1 MDKYNKKKKIY
12 YNKLFPEYKNNNA
25 IFEKLKIDDDSVS
38 YISLPI
44 DAFKITKIIN
54 SHILNINK
62 DSNENLNPNNM
73 IITDATSGVG
83 GNSISFSQKFK
94 SVNSIE
100 IEPTRY
106 NYLVN
111 NLKVYDINNV
121 NTYNDNCINFLKQSY
136 QDIIFFDPP
145 WGGEDYKNK
154 KKMRLKISNFEI
166 ENIILDLIINNPN
179 FTRFF
184 VLKLPVNYDLEFI
197 YNYLTTNTNNQ
208 VDIYLYNLD
217 KMIIIIIENKYKKIS
232 ISNTIFDQIW
242 SEILDKLPNDD
253 SKNYDDD
260 HSSVSS
266 LSSRSSDEIRL

>member
-1 MDKYNKKKKIY
+1 MDKYIKKKKIY
-12 YNKLFPEYKNNNA
+12 YNKLFPEYKNNHS
-25 IFEKLKIDDDSVS
+25 IFDKLKIDDDSVS

-44 DAFKITKIIN
+44 DAFKITKIII
-54 SHILNINK
+54 SHINNMNK
-62 DSNENLNPNNM
+62 DYYNESFEPKNM

-83 GNSISFSQKFK
+83 GNTISFSQKFK

-121 NTYNDNCINFLKQSY
+121 NSYNDDCINFLKQSY
-136 QDIIFFDPP
+136 QDIVFFDPP

-154 KKMRLKISNFEI
+154 KKMKLKISNYDI
-166 ENIILDLIINNPN
+166 ENIILDIIINNEN
-179 FTRFF
+179 FTKLF
-184 VLKLPVNYDLEFI
+184 VLKLPVNYDLEYF
-197 YNYLTTNTNNQ
+197 YNYLTNNTNNQ
-208 VDIYLYNLD
+208 IDIYLYNLD
-217 KMIIIIIENKYKKIS
+217 KMIIVIIENKYKKIS

-242 SEILDKLPNDD
+242 SELIEQNKKYEDN
-253 SKNYDDD
+253 DD

-266 LSSRSSDEIRL
+266 LSSKFSDDLRL

>member
-1 MDKYNKKKKIY
+1 MDKYSKKKKIY

-25 IFEKLKIDDDSVS
+25 IFDKLKIDDDSVS

-44 DAFKITKIIN
+44 DAFKISKIIIT
-54 SHILNINK
+54 HILNNYK
-62 DSNENLNPNNM
+62 DEELNPKNM

-83 GNSISFSQKFK
+83 GNTISFSQKFK

-121 NTYNDNCINFLKQSY
+121 NTYNDDCVNFLKQSY

-154 KKMRLKISNFEI
+154 KKMKLKISSFEI

-184 VLKLPVNYDLEFI
+184 VLKLPVNYDIEYI
-197 YNYLTTNTNNQ
+197 YNHLTNNTNNQ

-217 KMIIIIIENKYKKIS
+217 KMIILIIDNKYKKIS

-242 SEILDKLPNDD
+242 TEIIDKLPNDD
-253 SKNYDDD
+253 AKNCDDD
-260 HSSVSS
+260 YSSVSS
-266 LSSRSSDEIRL
+266 LSSKFSDDIRL